1 MMRAVSRVIAA
12 GLVIVVFTFSL
23 FLMRSQTTSAPDFD
37 TTQSVQGLPE
47 ITVEIPQ
54 GATGSQI
61 AAILAQSGVV
71 KSAEAYFRVAVGDAR
86 AQKVA
91 PGSHRLTVG
100 ISARQA
106 LDQLLDPERIPS
118 LIRVAEGA
126 WKSEVQQAFL
136 DYGFTKQQVKSA
148 FSGLKL
154 PKGFTNSEGLIFP
167 AQYSF
172 PEGTSAQ
179 IAAQTMI
186 DRFSDDPQGRKLLQ
200 GTDTY
205 SAQQLLTIASIIQAE
220 STDVDFT
227 KVSRVIYNRL
237 KIGMPLQM
245 DSTVHFVM
253 QARGDIFLSR
263 KATMLNSAY
272 NTYRKYGLPPGPI
285 CSPGS
290 AAIKAALEP
299 MPGDWLYFITVAPGD
314 TRFTASFDEFSE
326 WKVLYTKNRK
336 AGAFK

>member
-1 MMRAVSRVIAA
+1 MRSIKRITAA
-12 GLVIVVFTFSL
+12 GLVITLLTLSL
-23 FLMRSQTTSAPDFD
+23 FLIRSQSSSAPDFD
-37 TTQSVQGLPE
+37 TVESVLGLPE
-47 ITVEIPQ
+47 VVIEVPQ

-61 AAILAQSGVV
+61 ASVLYDAGVV
-71 KSAEAYFRVAVGDAR
+71 KSSQAYFRVAVGDPR
-86 AQKVA
+86 SEKVA
-91 PGSHRLTVG
+91 PGSHRLTLK

-106 LDQLLDPERIPS
+106 LDQLLDPDRIPN

-126 WKSEVQQAFL
+126 WKSEIQRAFL
-136 DYGFTKQQVKSA
+136 DYGFSKQDVKSA
-148 FSGLKL
+148 FSEIKL
-154 PKGFTNSEGLIFP
+154 PKGFSNSEGLLFP

-179 IAAQTMI
+179 EAAQRMI
-186 DRFSDDPQGRKLLQ
+186 DRFSDDLNGRKLLA
-200 GTDTY
+200 GNSEY
-205 SAQQLLTIASIIQAE
+205 SARQLLTIASIVQAE
-220 STDVDFT
+220 STDEDFS

-263 KATMLNSAY
+263 KATMLNSVY
-272 NTYRKYGLPPGPI
+272 NTYRRYGLPPGPI

-299 MPGDWLYFITVAPGD
+299 MQGDWLYFITVAPGD
-314 TRFTASFDEFSE
+314 TRFTASFDEFSQ

-336 AGAFK
+336 AGAFN